1 MEKKEVMSQPNI
13 PAKWNP
19 RILDCCIDRRVCLC
33 GTFCSMC
40 LACQMV
46 ERYGECLSP
55 PAANNY
61 DDDDA
66 HINEREIQHPGQLN

>member
-1 MEKKEVMSQPNI
+1 MSQPNI

-19 RILDCCIDRRVCLC
+19 RTLDCCLC

-55 PAANNY
+55 PGVNNY
-61 DDDDA
+61 DDDA
-66 HINEREIQHPGQLN
+66 HINEREIQHPGEIAV